1 VYDEIVEFVFH
12 ISNNGGFNMKNK
24 MSSIHFF
31 TFSVLTVFLCFIQIS
46 NVNAE
51 LVFQKLQTKDGL
63 SHDTVYSI
71 AQDKNG
77 YIWFGTEDGLNK
89 YNGYTI
95 EIYRSEK
102 GGNKIGNANIS
113 TILVDDE
120 NQLWLASWGGG
131 LQVLNQETGLVKI
144 YKNIEGDTTSLS
156 DNNVHS
162 LFKDSKGRIWVGTYT
177 QGLNQYLPESDTF
190 ESYKHDEN
198 NVSSLSNN
206 RVWWI
211 NEDKNGNLLIGTNNG
226 LDSFNPDTKE
236 FKKIDTVTARVRT
249 IYWDSNDN
257 LWLGTQKGL
266 CQLDLESS
274 NVDCFINTEEDTA
287 ANVITS
293 IYEDSFKKLW
303 IGTSNGL
310 NTFDVENKAFERYI
324 LNNSNVNSL
333 SNNDIR
339 AIFEDESSN
348 LWIGTRGG
356 GVNKINIK
364 PSKFETYGT
373 TPNELITLSDK
384 NVFSLYV
391 DKADNLWVG
400 TNNGGLNFFDLK
412 GNSTILMNDIEQES
426 NRNLT
431 DIVEMDDNLW
441 VGSLGGLNQIDK
453 LSLEVKTYKFDEN
466 DEKSISHNT
475 ILSLLNDSRGSLWVG
490 TLGGLNLYQSQED
503 NFKRFYSNFDQ
514 KDTLSSDSIQVLF
527 EDSSNRIWVGTNK
540 GLNLMNSDNISFKRY
555 LYSTETENGISDD
568 IINTIFEDSQNRLW
582 IGTQY
587 GLNLY
592 NSELDNFTVYTTENG
607 LPNNTIKSIQEDD
620 DGHLW
625 ISTNGGISEF
635 NLSEMKFM
643 NYDIYDGLQGNG
655 YNLGAS
661 TKMRNGL
668 IFFGGINGLDLVD
681 NKKTNKI
688 TFSPKL
694 TILNFSINGKEYD
707 LPSLDN
713 TIELDYSQKNLHV
726 AIASMDYTNVSRNQ
740 FAYMLEGYDKDWN
753 YIGSRNSFDYTNLP
767 SGNFILRIKS
777 TNFDG
782 VWSEKELNLQLKISP
797 PWWKTNLAY
806 FMYILGFLL
815 TIVVIVRIYINRQI
829 RKNKALELMLNNT
842 MNVISRIA
850 EMKDTYTVGHQKR
863 VRELS
868 VAIAKEMSLNEEQ
881 IKNIELGS
889 MIHDIGKISISSEY
903 LNKPGK
909 LLPLEY
915 EIIQTHVENGCKII
929 EDINFPKEVYNII
942 AQHHERLDG
951 TGYPKGLVKDQIGIE
966 SRIVSVAD
974 VVEAMCNNRPYRK
987 AVGIDA
993 ALSEI
998 ENSKGTKYDAEVVET
1013 CINLFKYKKFKFS
1026 KN

>member
-1 VYDEIVEFVFH
+1 
-12 ISNNGGFNMKNK
+12 MKNK
-24 MSSIHFF
+24 LDVIRFF
-31 TFSVLTVFLCFIQIS
+31 TFSIFTVFLCLFQIIS
-46 NVNAE
+46 VDAE

-71 AQDKNG
+71 AQDNNG

-113 TILVDDE
+113 TILVDAN
-120 NQLWLASWGGG
+120 NQLFLASWGGG

-144 YKNIEGDTTSLS
+144 YKNIEGDSTSLS

-162 LFKDSKGRIWVGTYT
+162 LFRDSIGRIWIGTYT
-177 QGLNQYLPESDTF
+177 QGLNQYLPETETF

-198 NVSSLSNN
+198 NASSLSNN

-211 NEDKNGNLLIGTNNG
+211 NEDKNGNLLIATNSG
-226 LDSFNPDTKE
+226 LDIFNPDTKE
-236 FKKIDTVTARVRT
+236 FKKVETVTSRVRT
-249 IYWDSNDN
+249 IYWDKDDN

-274 NVDCFINTEEDTA
+274 NIECFINPEEDTA

-293 IYEDSFKKLW
+293 IYEDSYQNFW
-303 IGTSNGL
+303 VGTSNGL
-310 NTFDVENKAFERYI
+310 NIFDKVNHTFERFVF
-324 LNNSNVNSL
+324 NNSDTNSL

-364 PSKFETYGT
+364 PSKFDTYST
-373 TPNELITLSDK
+373 TPNQLITLSDK
-384 NVFSLYV
+384 NVFSLYA
-391 DKADNLWVG
+391 DNLDNLWVG
-400 TNNGGLNFFDLK
+400 TNNGGLNLFDLK
-412 GNSTILMNDIEQES
+412 GNNTILMNDIALES
-426 NRNLT
+426 NRNLS
-431 DIVEMDDNLW
+431 DIVEMNGQLW
-441 VGSLGGLNQIDK
+441 IGSLGGLNRLDK
-453 LSLEVKTYKFDEN
+453 LTLDIKTYKFDEN
-466 DEKSISHNT
+466 DEKSLSHNT
-475 ILSLLNDSRGSLWVG
+475 ILSLLNDSKGNLWVG
-490 TLGGLNLYQSQED
+490 TLSGLNLYQPNED
-503 NFKRFYSNFDQ
+503 NFKRFFSNYEQ
-514 KDTLSSDSIQVLF
+514 IDTLSSDGIQVLF
-527 EDSSNRIWVGTNK
+527 EDSLNRIWVGTNK
-540 GLNLMNSDNISFKRY
+540 GLNVMDVESQTFKRY
-555 LYSTETENGISDD
+555 LYNNEAENGLSDD
-568 IINTIFEDSQNRLW
+568 IINAIYEDSQNRIW

-592 NSELDNFTVYTTENG
+592 NAELDNFTVYTTDTG
-607 LPNNTIKSIQEDD
+607 LPNNTIKSIQEDE

-625 ISTNGGISEF
+625 ISTNGGMS
-635 NLSEMKFM
+635 NLNVSEMKFI
-643 NYDIYDGLQGNG
+643 NYDLYDGLQGNG
-655 YNLGAS
+655 YNIGAS
-661 TKMRNGL
+661 TKMSNGL
-668 IFFGGINGLDLVD
+668 IFFGGTNGIDIVD
-681 NKKTNKI
+681 NERTSKN

-694 TILNFSINGKEYD
+694 TIMSFLINGKEYD
-707 LPSLDN
+707 IPNLDN
-713 TIELDYSQKNLHV
+713 TLELDYSQKNLHI
-726 AIASMDYTNVSRNQ
+726 ALASMDYTNVSRNQ
-740 FAYMLEGYDKDWN
+740 FAYMLEGYDEDWN

-767 SGNFILRIKS
+767 SGNFVLRIKS

-782 VWSEKELNLQLKISP
+782 VWSENNVNLQLKISP
-797 PWWKTNLAY
+797 PWWKSNMAY
-806 FMYILGFLL
+806 FLYILGFLL
-815 TIVVIVRIYINRQI
+815 LIVAIVRININRQI
-829 RKNKALELMLNNT
+829 RKNIALETMLNNT
-842 MNVISRIA
+842 MNVISRIG
-850 EMKDTYTVGHQKR
+850 EMKDVYTVGHQKR

-868 VAIAKEMSLNEEQ
+868 VAIAKEMSLNDEQ

-929 EDINFPKEVYNII
+929 EDIKFPIEVHNII

-951 TGYPKGLVKDQIGIE
+951 SGYPKGLVKDQIGIE

-993 ALSEI
+993 ALLEI
-998 ENSKGTKYDAEVVET
+998 SSFKGTKYDEDVVET
-1013 CINLFKYKKFKFS
+1013 CINLFKLKKFKFT